1 MAQRRIPTKNKIT
14 LTVTFERTWWW
25 AGIFLS
31 DSDCPHHRT
40 KARRQSCQR
49 LYSEALSRPE
59 SWQRES
65 HLFPLH
71 MCYRHREYPLC
82 VCCCERHNS
91 TTKPEG
97 IQPGVKAAGHPSP
110 GPENQI
116 RFICKRSDITQLSP
130 PGGANSIL
138 QPRGWVMEL
147 ARCLNSAK
155 RFQSLAFTFLFL
167 TLSCKIFCIIFEFGI
182 LQNSK
187 KPLWFMFFF
196 FNWRVYAIRKIT

>member
-1 MAQRRIPTKNKIT
+1 MAQRRIPTKNKST

-49 LYSEALSRPE
+49 LYPEALSRPE
-59 SWQRES
+59 SWQRKS

-116 RFICKRSDITQLSP
+116 RFICKRSSSAHWVASSP
-130 PGGANSIL
+130 SCSHGD
-138 QPRGWVMEL
+138 GWW
-147 ARCLNSAK
+147 
-155 RFQSLAFTFLFL
+155 SLWDVW
-167 TLSCKIFCIIFEFGI
+167 IQ
-182 LQNSK
+182 QNVFK
-187 KPLWFMFFF
+187 VLLLHFFS
-196 FNWRVYAIRKIT
+196 

>member
-1 MAQRRIPTKNKIT
+1 MAQRRIPSKNKST
-14 LTVTFERTWWW
+14 LTMTFERTWWW
-25 AGIFLS
+25 VGVFLF
-31 DSDCPHHRT
+31 DSDCPHDRT
-40 KARRQSCQR
+40 KARCQSCQR
-49 LYSEALSRPE
+49 LYPEALSRSE

-116 RFICKRSDITQLSP
+116 YLQVLWHHPALPTWWRQVHHAATGMGDGACKMFEFSKTFSKSCFYI
-130 PGGANSIL
+130 SIL
-138 QPRGWVMEL
+138 HFKL
-147 ARCLNSAK
+147 
-155 RFQSLAFTFLFL
+155 
-167 TLSCKIFCIIFEFGI
+167 
-182 LQNSK
+182 
-187 KPLWFMFFF
+187 
-196 FNWRVYAIRKIT
+196 